1 MWNKETIII
10 FTLFLLTLTLRIIGI
25 NFGLPDYT
33 ISDEFQLIERALQM
47 GTGDLNPHLF
57 TWPGHLPAYLLFV
70 IYFIQ
75 YIIGFIL
82 NNYQTSVDMAT
93 HYLSNPTIFIL
104 SARLITAFIGSL
116 SIVVFYYMVKG
127 LFNDKITTITASIIL
142 ILNYTHLRHSH
153 YARPDI
159 FATFFVILSMT
170 LIIYALN
177 NKNRYLMFLS
187 GLTCGMGL
195 ASKFNTGLIIIP
207 LLVLAL
213 STGNTLI
220 KKLKNML
227 ITTSGIIFGFFLFA
241 PFFIIDYKNAIDDI
255 LTQFSRI
262 QSSRFGAFSNQFG
275 YLLKILLFRKFGILL
290 TLSAMGGFVMLFIK
304 TNKKKLFL
312 LLIVLITII
321 IAGTKRFP
329 SHYILPVI
337 PILSIISAYFLK
349 SVFSLVNKAFK
360 PIPIKN
366 IAVVLLAIVLIQPVY
381 MCCNMLKSFTLED
394 TRTIARRYIEN
405 NIESGEN
412 ILIDTIMPD
421 VESPQLYPSRQNIK
435 YLIKYSKSKG
445 RFKYFIEDGKY
456 PYGKNTYNLYPRK
469 ALDDEWL
476 SLVVKKD
483 IGYIVISKF
492 TDEDFFY
499 DQIINPGDET
509 YKGETEYHNSLA
521 EDDRFEL
528 IKSFK
533 PDKIFR
539 GPEIKIY
546 SIK

>member
-1 MWNKETIII
+1 
-10 FTLFLLTLTLRIIGI
+10 
-25 NFGLPDYT
+25 
-33 ISDEFQLIERALQM
+33 
-47 GTGDLNPHLF
+47 
-57 TWPGHLPAYLLFV
+57 
-70 IYFIQ
+70 
-75 YIIGFIL
+75 
-82 NNYQTSVDMAT
+82 
-93 HYLSNPTIFIL
+93 
-104 SARLITAFIGSL
+104 
-116 SIVVFYYMVKG
+116 
-127 LFNDKITTITASIIL
+127 
-142 ILNYTHLRHSH
+142 
-153 YARPDI
+153 
-159 FATFFVILSMT
+159 
-170 LIIYALN
+170 
-177 NKNRYLMFLS
+177 
-187 GLTCGMGL
+187 
-195 ASKFNTGLIIIP
+195 
-207 LLVLAL
+207 
-213 STGNTLI
+213 
-220 KKLKNML
+220 
-227 ITTSGIIFGFFLFA
+227 
-241 PFFIIDYKNAIDDI
+241 
-255 LTQFSRI
+255 
-262 QSSRFGAFSNQFG
+262 
-275 YLLKILLFRKFGILL
+275 
-290 TLSAMGGFVMLFIK
+290 
-304 TNKKKLFL
+304 
-312 LLIVLITII
+312 
-321 IAGTKRFP
+321 
-329 SHYILPVI
+329 
-337 PILSIISAYFLK
+337 
-349 SVFSLVNKAFK
+349 
-360 PIPIKN
+360 
-366 IAVVLLAIVLIQPVY
+366 
-381 MCCNMLKSFTLED
+381 MLKSFTLED